1 MAPELLEQFEAE
13 TGIKVNYDT
22 FDSLEMLE
30 TKLLT
35 GNTGYDVVV
44 PSAPFLQ
51 RQVAAGVYQPIDRAR
66 LPHYGS
72 LDPEMMAMLAVN
84 DPGNAYGVGF
94 MWGTT
99 GIASRAR
106 LRAQE
111 AKRESDIRYTIP
123 VEGTL
128 SWGDAMAIPK
138 DAPHPDAAHAFIDF
152 LLRPDAGARLA
163 EFVRY
168 ATFNRAALVLLDDEI
183 TGDESIY
190 PPPDVRARLRLT
202 QARIHEQT
210 RIENRIWTRFR
221 TGQ

>member
-1 MAPELLEQFEAE
+1 VASKLADCGIAFVDAPSEIIAE
-13 TGIKVNYDT
+13 TLM
-22 FDSLEMLE
+22 SLG
-30 TKLLT
+30 KDPYS
-35 GNTGYDVVV
+35 ND
-44 PSAPFLQ
+44 PSDL
-51 RQVAAGVYQPIDRAR
+51 AAADAR
-66 LPHYGS
+66 LMEIRPYVRYINS
-72 LDPEMMAMLAVN
+72 DLVLADLAGGQVCVAVTWN
-84 DPGNAYGVGF
+84 
-94 MWGTT
+94 

-202 QARIHEQT
+202 QARSHEQT